1 MFFENY
7 FNPSDCN
14 AVGVFRFFQPKTL
27 CTTNNLKYC
36 LTYIVVK
43 HFFYGVFLILI
54 VAFMTIIICL
64 LWIL

>member
-14 AVGVFRFFQPKTL
+14 AVGAFRFFQPKTL

-43 HFFYGVFLILI
+43 HFFTVFS
-54 VAFMTIIICL
+54 
-64 LWIL
+64 